1 MRKEKKI
8 KMVVLAID
16 SESINEKGKKIKMVL
31 LAIDSESM
39 NEKQELRMVVIS
51 KDG

>member
-1 MRKEKKI
+1 
-8 KMVVLAID
+8 MVVLAID